1 MLHLEIYDGS
11 QGFDLKKQLSNTI
24 RPFKRRSDLIDGID
38 IFKEIWFVG
47 KLTVTSS
54 FEYLSEEVL
63 KVKTKE
69 ELRLIRNEIF
79 ARKGYVFKSE
89 DLNTYYKTKSWY
101 KPDSTIEVTLSD
113 KEQSYIGK
121 VKHFETQFTLKENK
135 NCLYYFGLNKI
146 DFFPLTNDKL
156 LSGKYVDDLEKFK
169 LKNLNEVVE
178 GNLCGGGSVWDIM
191 HYETIKYRLLFYT
204 CDSDNLYMKMA
215 IINNGQTKEF
225 IQLYGSS
232 LALDGDSVTTGYHDI
247 GFKLDHDDLE
257 VYKIFKIWDEEN
269 STEDNMYPV
278 KEIRKE
284 VTKYKLT
291 DQGLVEQ

>member
-1 MLHLEIYDGS
+1 
-11 QGFDLKKQLSNTI
+11 
-24 RPFKRRSDLIDGID
+24 
-38 IFKEIWFVG
+38 
-47 KLTVTSS
+47 
-54 FEYLSEEVL
+54 
-63 KVKTKE
+63 
-69 ELRLIRNEIF
+69 
-79 ARKGYVFKSE
+79 
-89 DLNTYYKTKSWY
+89 
-101 KPDSTIEVTLSD
+101 
-113 KEQSYIGK
+113 
-121 VKHFETQFTLKENK
+121 
-135 NCLYYFGLNKI
+135 
-146 DFFPLTNDKL
+146 
-156 LSGKYVDDLEKFK
+156 
-169 LKNLNEVVE
+169 
-178 GNLCGGGSVWDIM
+178 M